1 MVSDKALGMQQD
13 VPALVITALPGLLFY
28 RVKERN
34 IIYQFTKIKLTLAFW
49 WRNFDNRQLL
59 VLNKKLKRKFMIE
72 YVHKHITSELDQN
85 TRTDTI
91 FILTSIIL
99 NLITLAVNSSI
110 ATSSRRTADTSMLV
124 VMFVFICL
132 IIVVNLVAVIGL
144 IKGKSTREKL
154 LKGLIDM
161 YKDQNVD
168 KYYDASLLG
177 NYNLRYNLFILVVV
191 FTGVIASIVP
201 FILR

>member
-1 MVSDKALGMQQD
+1 
-13 VPALVITALPGLLFY
+13 
-28 RVKERN
+28 
-34 IIYQFTKIKLTLAFW
+34 
-49 WRNFDNRQLL
+49 
-59 VLNKKLKRKFMIE
+59 MIE
-72 YVHKHITSELDQN
+72 YVHKHITSELNQN
-85 TRTDTI
+85 ARTDTI

-110 ATSSRRTADTSMLV
+110 AAASNRPVQRPDDTSSLV

-168 KYYDASLLG
+168 KYYDASLLS

-191 FTGVIASIVP
+191 VTGVIASIVP